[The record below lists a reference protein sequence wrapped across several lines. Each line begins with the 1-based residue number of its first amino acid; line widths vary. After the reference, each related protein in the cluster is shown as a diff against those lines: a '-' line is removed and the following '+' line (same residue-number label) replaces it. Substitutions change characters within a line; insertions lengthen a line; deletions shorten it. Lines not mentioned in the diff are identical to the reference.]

1 MLRLRRS
8 IVYKL
13 FSHPISSR
21 QTSRGHAPSEA
32 PLPPLAGAGAMLRLR
47 GCIVSH
53 PSTSPISHLHRLLSA
68 KAPPV
73 SPNPPISPS
82 QGFAVEDYLVH
93 TCGLTRA
100 QALKASTQL
109 SHLKSSSKPDAVLA
123 FLSGHGF
130 SSADVAT
137 TVANYPRLLCAGVER
152 TLAPRVAGLTGLG
165 LSNPDIARL
174 ISLVGG
180 HFRLKSI
187 VPRLQFYLSLFGSSA
202 NLLRVLDSNSYLVGF
217 DLEKVVKPNVAFL
230 RQCGLGP
237 CDITKV
243 CIRVPR
249 MLSTKH
255 ELVQAMVARAE
266 GLGVPRG
273 SRMFKIALQAVAF
286 MSEEKLTAKVDY
298 LKKTFRWSDAQLSF
312 ALTRAPFL
320 LRRSKDML
328 QRRSEFLISEVG
340 LEPAYI
346 AHYPIMLYYSMEAR
360 LIPRYYVLKFLKEN
374 GFLDQD
380 WRFYTVLTK
389 TQDGFVKKYICP
401 YKDVAPHL
409 AEDYAAA
416 CRGEIPA
423 NFRFA

>member
-1 MLRLRRS
+1 MLRLRSS
-8 IVYKL
+8 IVSKL
-13 FSHPISSR
+13 FSHPRSSR

-32 PLPPLAGAGAMLRLR
+32 PLMPLAGAGAMLRLR

-73 SPNPPISPS
+73 SPNPPISPNP
-82 QGFAVEDYLVH
+82 GFAVEDYLVH

-123 FLSGHGF
+123 FLAGHGF
-130 SSADVAT
+130 SSADVAAA
-137 TVANYPRLLCAGVER
+137 VAKYPKLLCVGVER

-174 ISLVGG
+174 ITLIGTNF
-180 HFRLKSI
+180 HIRSI
-187 VPRLQFYLSLFGSSA
+187 VSKLQFYLSLFGSSG
-202 NLLRVLDSNSYLVGF
+202 NLFRVLESNQYLLGA
-217 DLEKVVKPNVAFL
+217 DLEKVVKPNIALL
-230 RQCGLGP
+230 RQCGLST
-237 CDITKV
+237 CDIAKV
-243 CIRVPR
+243 SILVSR

-255 ELVQAMVARAE
+255 ELVRAMVTRVE
-266 GLGVPRG
+266 GLGVPCSSG
-273 SRMFKIALQAVAF
+273 MFRHALQAVAF
-286 MSEEKLTAKVDY
+286 LSEEKIAAKVDY
-298 LKKTFRWSDAQLSF
+298 LKKTFRWSDAEVSF
-312 ALTRAPFL
+312 ALTRAPML
-320 LRRSKDML
+320 LKRSKEMLRRK
-328 QRRSEFLISEVG
+328 SEFLISEVG

-346 AHYPIMLYYSMEAR
+346 AHCPVMIYFSMEAR
-360 LIPRYYVLKFLKEN
+360 LVPRYYVLKFLKEN
-374 GFLDQD
+374 GFLDHD
-380 WRFYTVLTK
+380 WRFYPVLTK
-389 TQDGFVKKYICP
+389 TQDGFMKKYICP

-416 CRGEIPA
+416 CRGEVPD